1 MAIDRSYVPIRTF
14 DLWILAN
21 SVEWELSQ
29 RRDYSINE
37 EPEMTAITI
46 SRNPENVTPSANER
60 LIIVRFKNPARAAA
74 IAIPADPWRTIRA
87 EVPDAYAGLLD
98 AVLEK
103 AAKDI
108 LAATL
113 SSLTTWPTEIG
124 ADRFTLD
131 ALMEQA
137 SGSNTGWLSKE
148 ELTAAWKASA
158 TRKAFFGDARFSS
171 NPAYRKA
178 VGKFEELILKMA
190 AKNAAYREEEL
201 DKMLAKIHDEDLS
214 SEFGTF
220 IVRRIE
226 QIRNKP
232 MNAEVDLDLL

>member
-1 MAIDRSYVPIRTF
+1 
-14 DLWILAN
+14 
-21 SVEWELSQ
+21 
-29 RRDYSINE
+29 
-37 EPEMTAITI
+37 MTAIAI
-46 SRNPENVTPSANER
+46 SRNPENVTPNANER

-74 IAIPADPWRTIRA
+74 IAIPSEPWERMKR
-87 EVPDAYAGLLD
+87 EVPEAYAGLLD

-108 LAATL
+108 LASTL
-113 SSLTTWPTEIG
+113 SSFTTWPTEIS

-158 TRKAFFGDARFSS
+158 TRKAFYGDARFGT

-201 DKMLAKIHDEDLS
+201 DKILAKLDDEDLT

-220 IVRRIE
+220 VVRRIE

>member
-1 MAIDRSYVPIRTF
+1 
-14 DLWILAN
+14 
-21 SVEWELSQ
+21 
-29 RRDYSINE
+29 
-37 EPEMTAITI
+37 MTAITI
-46 SRNPENVTPSANER
+46 SRNPESVTPVASER
-60 LIIVRFKNPARAAA
+60 LIIVRFKSPARAAA
-74 IAIPADPWRTIRA
+74 IAIPADPWTSMRA
-87 EVPDAYAGLLD
+87 DVPTAYAGLLD

-108 LAATL
+108 LASTL
-113 SSLTTWPTEIG
+113 ASFTTWPSEI
-124 ADRFTLD
+124 AAERFTLD

-137 SGSNTGWLSKE
+137 SGSNTGWMNKE
-148 ELTAAWKASA
+148 ELAAAWKASA
-158 TRKAFFGDARFSS
+158 TRKTFYGDARFGS

-201 DKMLAKIHDEDLS
+201 DKILAKLEDDDLT

-220 IVRRIE
+220 IVRRVE

>member
-1 MAIDRSYVPIRTF
+1 
-14 DLWILAN
+14 
-21 SVEWELSQ
+21 
-29 RRDYSINE
+29 
-37 EPEMTAITI
+37 MTTITI
-46 SRNPENVTPSANER
+46 SRNPESVSPSANER

-74 IAIPADPWRTIRA
+74 IAVPAEPWERMKN
-87 EVPDAYAGLLD
+87 EVPMAYVGLLD

-108 LAATL
+108 LSVTL
-113 SSLTTWPTEIG
+113 ASFTTWPSEIDS
-124 ADRFTLD
+124 ARFTFD

-137 SGSNTGWLSKE
+137 AGSNSGWLSKE
-148 ELTAAWKASA
+148 ELASAWKASA
-158 TRKAFFGDARFSS
+158 TRRVFYSDARFGS

-178 VGKFEELILKMA
+178 VGKFEELVLKMA
-190 AKNAAYREEEL
+190 AKNAAYKDEEL
-201 DKMLAKIHDEDLS
+201 DKILAKISDEDLT

-232 MNAEVDLDLL
+232 VTAEVDLDLL

>member
-1 MAIDRSYVPIRTF
+1 
-14 DLWILAN
+14 
-21 SVEWELSQ
+21 
-29 RRDYSINE
+29 
-37 EPEMTAITI
+37 MTAITI
-46 SRNPENVTPSANER
+46 SRNPESVTPATNER

-74 IAIPADPWRTIRA
+74 IAIPAEPWERMKR
-87 EVPDAYAGLLD
+87 EVPMAYASLLD

-108 LAATL
+108 LSAAL
-113 SSLTTWPTEIG
+113 ASFTTWPSEID
-124 ADRFTLD
+124 AMRFTFD

-137 SGSNTGWLSKE
+137 AGSNSGWLSKE
-148 ELTAAWKASA
+148 ELANAWKASA
-158 TRKAFFGDARFSS
+158 TRKAFYGDARFGT

-190 AKNAAYREEEL
+190 AKNASYKEEEL
-201 DKMLAKIHDEDLS
+201 DKILAKIADDDLT

-226 QIRNKP
+226 QMRNKP
-232 MNAEVDLDLL
+232 MTAEVDLDLL

>member
-1 MAIDRSYVPIRTF
+1 M
-14 DLWILAN
+14 
-21 SVEWELSQ
+21 SQ
-29 RRDYSINE
+29 RRDDSINE
-37 EPEMTAITI
+37 EPEMAAITI

-74 IAIPADPWRTIRA
+74 IAIPADPWRTMRA
-87 EVPDAYAGLLD
+87 EVPEAYAGLLD

-113 SSLTTWPTEIG
+113 SSFTTWPTEID
-124 ADRFTLD
+124 AERFTFD

-137 SGSNTGWLSKE
+137 SGSNTGWLSKD
-148 ELTAAWKASA
+148 ELAAAWKASA
-158 TRKAFFGDARFSS
+158 TRKAFYGDARFSS

-190 AKNAAYREEEL
+190 AKNAAYQPEEL
-201 DKMLAKIHDEDLS
+201 DKILAKLDDEDLT

-232 MNAEVDLDLL
+232 MTAEVDLDLL

>member
-1 MAIDRSYVPIRTF
+1 MA
-14 DLWILAN
+14 
-21 SVEWELSQ
+21 
-29 RRDYSINE
+29 
-37 EPEMTAITI
+37 AITI
-46 SRNPENVTPSANER
+46 SRKPENVTPASGER
-60 LIIVRFKNPARAAA
+60 LVIVRFKNPARAAA
-74 IAIPADPWRTIRA
+74 IAIPSEPWERMKR
-87 EVPDAYAGLLD
+87 EVPMAYAGLLD

-108 LAATL
+108 LSVTL
-113 SSLTTWPTEIG
+113 SSFTTWPTEID
-124 ADRFTLD
+124 ANRFTLD

-137 SGSNTGWLSKE
+137 SGSNTGWLNKE
-148 ELTAAWKASA
+148 ELAAAWKASA
-158 TRKAFFGDARFSS
+158 TRKALYGDSRFST

-178 VGKFEELILKMA
+178 VAKFEELVLKMA

-201 DKMLAKIHDEDLS
+201 DKLLAKLDDEDLT

-220 IVRRIE
+220 IVRRVE

>member
-1 MAIDRSYVPIRTF
+1 MI
-14 DLWILAN
+14 DLWIIAD

-29 RRDYSINE
+29 QRDDSINE

-46 SRNPENVTPSANER
+46 SRNPENVTPLASER
-60 LIIVRFKNPARAAA
+60 LIIVRFKNPARSAA
-74 IAIPADPWRTIRA
+74 IAIPSDPWTSMRA
-87 EVPDAYAGLLD
+87 DVPAAYAGLLD

-108 LAATL
+108 LATTL
-113 SSLTTWPTEIG
+113 ASFTSWPTEITS
-124 ADRFTLD
+124 DRFTLD

-137 SGSNTGWLSKE
+137 SGSNTGWLNKE
-148 ELTAAWKASA
+148 ELAAAWKASA
-158 TRKAFFGDARFSS
+158 TRRAFYGDARFGT

-190 AKNAAYREEEL
+190 AKNAAYKEEEL
-201 DKMLAKIHDEDLS
+201 DKILAKIADDDLT

-220 IVRRIE
+220 LVRRIE

-232 MNAEVDLDLL
+232 MLAEVDLDLL

>member
-1 MAIDRSYVPIRTF
+1 MS
-14 DLWILAN
+14 
-21 SVEWELSQ
+21 
-29 RRDYSINE
+29 
-37 EPEMTAITI
+37 AITI
-46 SRNPENVTPSANER
+46 SRNPENVTPGANER

-74 IAIPADPWRTIRA
+74 IAVPADPWTTMRA
-87 EVPDAYAGLLD
+87 EVPEAYAGLLD

-108 LAATL
+108 LASTL
-113 SSLTTWPTEIG
+113 ASFTTWPSEID
-124 ADRFTLD
+124 ADRFAFD

-137 SGSNTGWLSKE
+137 SGSNTGWLNKD
-148 ELTAAWKASA
+148 ELAAAWKASA
-158 TRKAFFGDARFSS
+158 TRRAFYGDARFST

-201 DKMLAKIHDEDLS
+201 DKILAKLDDEDLS

-220 IVRRIE
+220 VVRRIE

-232 MNAEVDLDLL
+232 MATEVDLDLL

>member
-1 MAIDRSYVPIRTF
+1 MS
-14 DLWILAN
+14 
-21 SVEWELSQ
+21 
-29 RRDYSINE
+29 
-37 EPEMTAITI
+37 AITI
-46 SRNPENVTPSANER
+46 SRNPESVTPSANER

-74 IAIPADPWRTIRA
+74 VAIPSDPWTSMRA
-87 EVPDAYAGLLD
+87 DVPAAYAGLLD

-108 LAATL
+108 LATTL
-113 SSLTTWPTEIG
+113 ASFTTWPTEIG

-137 SGSNTGWLSKE
+137 SGSNTGWLNKD
-148 ELTAAWKASA
+148 ELSAAWKASA
-158 TRKAFFGDARFSS
+158 TRKAFYGDARFGT

-190 AKNAAYREEEL
+190 AKNASYKEEEL
-201 DKMLAKIHDEDLS
+201 DNILAKLADEDLTG
-214 SEFGTF
+214 EFGTF

-232 MNAEVDLDLL
+232 MMAEVDLDLL

>member
-1 MAIDRSYVPIRTF
+1 
-14 DLWILAN
+14 
-21 SVEWELSQ
+21 
-29 RRDYSINE
+29 
-37 EPEMTAITI
+37 MTALAI
-46 SRNPENVTPSANER
+46 SRNPENVTPATNER
-60 LIIVRFKNPARAAA
+60 IIIVRFKNPARSAA
-74 IAIPADPWRTIRA
+74 IAIPSEPWSTMRA
-87 EVPDAYAGLLD
+87 EVPEAYAGLLD

-113 SSLTTWPTEIG
+113 SSFTTWPSDID
-124 ADRFTLD
+124 AMRFTLD

-148 ELTAAWKASA
+148 ELAAAWKASA
-158 TRKAFFGDARFSS
+158 TRKAFYGDARFSS

-190 AKNAAYREEEL
+190 AKNAAYKEEEL
-201 DKMLAKIHDEDLS
+201 DKLLAKLDDEDLT

>member
-1 MAIDRSYVPIRTF
+1 M
-14 DLWILAN
+14 
-21 SVEWELSQ
+21 SQ
-29 RRDYSINE
+29 RRDDSINE
-37 EPEMTAITI
+37 EPEMPTITI

-74 IAIPADPWRTIRA
+74 IAIPADPWRTMRA

-113 SSLTTWPTEIG
+113 SSFTTWPTEIG

-158 TRKAFFGDARFSS
+158 TRKAFYGDARFSS

-201 DKMLAKIHDEDLS
+201 DKMLAKIHDEDLT

>member
-1 MAIDRSYVPIRTF
+1 MSAM
-14 DLWILAN
+14 L
-21 SVEWELSQ
+21 
-29 RRDYSINE
+29 
-37 EPEMTAITI
+37 TI
-46 SRNPENVTPSANER
+46 SRNPENVTPSASER

-74 IAIPADPWRTIRA
+74 IAIPSAPWASMRAD
-87 EVPDAYAGLLD
+87 VPVAYAGLLD

-108 LAATL
+108 LSTTL
-113 SSLTTWPTEIG
+113 ASFTSWPSEIG

-137 SGSNTGWLSKE
+137 SGSNTGWLNKD
-148 ELTAAWKASA
+148 ELAAAWKASA
-158 TRKAFFGDARFSS
+158 TRKIFYGDSRFGS

-178 VGKFEELILKMA
+178 VGKFEELVLKMA

-201 DKMLAKIHDEDLS
+201 DKILAKLDDDDLT

-232 MNAEVDLDLL
+232 MTADVDLDLL

>member
-1 MAIDRSYVPIRTF
+1 
-14 DLWILAN
+14 
-21 SVEWELSQ
+21 
-29 RRDYSINE
+29 
-37 EPEMTAITI
+37 MTAITI
-46 SRNPENVTPSANER
+46 SRNPENVTPGANER

-74 IAIPADPWRTIRA
+74 IAIPSEPWHTMRA

-108 LAATL
+108 LSATL
-113 SSLTTWPTEIG
+113 SSFTTWPTEIG

-131 ALMEQA
+131 SLMEQA

-158 TRKAFFGDARFSS
+158 TRRAFYGDARFSS

-178 VGKFEELILKMA
+178 VAKFEELVLKMA
-190 AKNAAYREEEL
+190 AKNAAYKEEEL
-201 DKMLAKIHDEDLS
+201 DKILAKLDDEDLS

>member
-1 MAIDRSYVPIRTF
+1 
-14 DLWILAN
+14 
-21 SVEWELSQ
+21 
-29 RRDYSINE
+29 
-37 EPEMTAITI
+37 MTAITI
-46 SRNPENVTPSANER
+46 SRNPENVTPSAGER
-60 LIIVRFKNPARAAA
+60 LIIVRFKNPARSAA
-74 IAIPADPWRTIRA
+74 IAIPSEPWHTMRA
-87 EVPDAYAGLLD
+87 EVPEAYAGLLD

-113 SSLTTWPTEIG
+113 SSFTTWPTDIG

-131 ALMEQA
+131 SLMEQA
-137 SGSNTGWLSKE
+137 SGSNTGWLSKD
-148 ELTAAWKASA
+148 ELAAAWKASA
-158 TRKAFFGDARFSS
+158 TRKALYGDARFSS

-178 VGKFEELILKMA
+178 VAKFEELVLKMA

-201 DKMLAKIHDEDLS
+201 DKILAKLDDDDLS

-232 MNAEVDLDLL
+232 MAAEVDLGLL

>member
-1 MAIDRSYVPIRTF
+1 
-14 DLWILAN
+14 
-21 SVEWELSQ
+21 
-29 RRDYSINE
+29 
-37 EPEMTAITI
+37 MTAMSYPVTI
-46 SRNPENVTPSANER
+46 SRNPESVTPNASER

-74 IAIPADPWRTIRA
+74 IAIPAEPWERMKR
-87 EVPDAYAGLLD
+87 EVPLAYAGLLD

-108 LAATL
+108 LSATL
-113 SSLTTWPTEIG
+113 ASFTTWPSEID
-124 ADRFTLD
+124 AMRFTFD

-137 SGSNTGWLSKE
+137 AGSNSGWLSKE
-148 ELTAAWKASA
+148 ELANAWKASA
-158 TRKAFFGDARFSS
+158 TRKAFYGDARFGS

-190 AKNAAYREEEL
+190 AKNASYREEEL
-201 DKMLAKIHDEDLS
+201 DKILAKLADEDLTG
-214 SEFGTF
+214 EFGTF

-232 MNAEVDLDLL
+232 MTAEVDLDLL

>member
-1 MAIDRSYVPIRTF
+1 
-14 DLWILAN
+14 
-21 SVEWELSQ
+21 
-29 RRDYSINE
+29 
-37 EPEMTAITI
+37 MTTITI
-46 SRNPENVTPSANER
+46 SRNPESVTPSANER
-60 LIIVRFKNPARAAA
+60 LIIVRFKSPARAAA
-74 IAIPADPWRTIRA
+74 IAIPADPWNTMRA
-87 EVPDAYAGLLD
+87 DVPMAYAGLLD

-108 LAATL
+108 LATTL
-113 SSLTTWPTEIG
+113 SSFTTWPTEIG

-137 SGSNTGWLSKE
+137 SGSNTGWLNKE
-148 ELTAAWKASA
+148 ELAAAWKASA
-158 TRKAFFGDARFSS
+158 TRRAFYGDARFGT

-178 VGKFEELILKMA
+178 VGKFEELVLKMA

-201 DKMLAKIHDEDLS
+201 DKILAKLEDDDLV

-220 IVRRIE
+220 IVRRVE

-232 MNAEVDLDLL
+232 MAADVDLDLL

>member
-1 MAIDRSYVPIRTF
+1 
-14 DLWILAN
+14 
-21 SVEWELSQ
+21 
-29 RRDYSINE
+29 
-37 EPEMTAITI
+37 MTTMLTI
-46 SRNPENVTPSANER
+46 SRNPEKVTPAANER
-60 LIIVRFKNPARAAA
+60 LIIVRFKSPARAAA
-74 IAIPADPWRTIRA
+74 IAIPAEPWERMKR
-87 EVPDAYAGLLD
+87 EVPMAYAGLLD

-108 LAATL
+108 LSATL
-113 SSLTTWPTEIG
+113 SSFTTWPTEI
-124 ADRFTLD
+124 AAERFTLD

-137 SGSNTGWLSKE
+137 SGSNSGWLSKE
-148 ELTAAWKASA
+148 ELAAAWKASA
-158 TRKAFFGDARFSS
+158 TRKAFYGAARFGS

-201 DKMLAKIHDEDLS
+201 DKILAKLDDEDLT

-232 MNAEVDLDLL
+232 MTAEVDLDLL

>member
-1 MAIDRSYVPIRTF
+1 
-14 DLWILAN
+14 
-21 SVEWELSQ
+21 
-29 RRDYSINE
+29 
-37 EPEMTAITI
+37 MTAMSYPVAI
-46 SRNPENVTPSANER
+46 SRNPEKVTPTSGER
-60 LIIVRFKNPARAAA
+60 LIIVRFKSPARAAA
-74 IAIPADPWRTIRA
+74 IAIPAEPWERMKR
-87 EVPDAYAGLLD
+87 EVPMAYAGLLD

-108 LAATL
+108 LSVTL
-113 SSLTTWPTEIG
+113 ASFTTWPSEIDG
-124 ADRFTLD
+124 ARFTFD

-137 SGSNTGWLSKE
+137 AGSNSGWLSKE
-148 ELTAAWKASA
+148 ELASAWKASA
-158 TRKAFFGDARFSS
+158 TRRAFYGDARFGT

-201 DKMLAKIHDEDLS
+201 DKILAKLDDDDLTG
-214 SEFGTF
+214 EFGTF

-232 MNAEVDLDLL
+232 MTAEVDLDLL

>member
-1 MAIDRSYVPIRTF
+1 MS
-14 DLWILAN
+14 
-21 SVEWELSQ
+21 
-29 RRDYSINE
+29 
-37 EPEMTAITI
+37 AITI
-46 SRNPENVTPSANER
+46 SRNPENVTPAASER

-74 IAIPADPWRTIRA
+74 IAIPADPWTSMRA
-87 EVPDAYAGLLD
+87 DVPAAYAGLLD

-108 LAATL
+108 LATTL
-113 SSLTTWPTEIG
+113 SSFTTWPSEID
-124 ADRFTLD
+124 AMRFTFD

-137 SGSNTGWLSKE
+137 SGSNTGWLNKD
-148 ELTAAWKASA
+148 ELSAAWKASA
-158 TRKAFFGDARFSS
+158 TRKVFYSDARFSS

-201 DKMLAKIHDEDLS
+201 DKILAKLDDEDLT

-232 MNAEVDLDLL
+232 MTAEVDLDLL

>member
-1 MAIDRSYVPIRTF
+1 
-14 DLWILAN
+14 
-21 SVEWELSQ
+21 
-29 RRDYSINE
+29 
-37 EPEMTAITI
+37 MTNMLTI
-46 SRNPENVTPSANER
+46 SRNPENVSVLASER

-74 IAIPADPWRTIRA
+74 IAIPATPWTSMRA
-87 EVPDAYAGLLD
+87 DVPAAYAGLLD

-108 LAATL
+108 LSTTL
-113 SSLTTWPTEIG
+113 ASFTTWPTEIG
-124 ADRFTLD
+124 ADRFTFD

-137 SGSNTGWLSKE
+137 SGSNSGWMNKE
-148 ELTAAWKASA
+148 ELAAAWKASA
-158 TRKAFFGDARFSS
+158 TRRAFYGDARFGS

-201 DKMLAKIHDEDLS
+201 DKILAKLDDDDLTG
-214 SEFGTF
+214 EFGTF

-232 MNAEVDLDLL
+232 MMAEVDLDLL